1 MLGKKFILSV
11 KETLQLLTGFCY
23 EALEFLKVPHDRYP
37 KILDGVRM
45 NKLGKAELVY
55 IDYDNQ
61 RIVVAISVL
70 QMMIQSSPYSTN
82 DSPTIYRHLGYKL
95 ACIWHKFVT
104 EGEKQDFVEGDVKSS
119 IFAESL
125 ALIKGVPVINLPMN
139 DDMAQKFKTVMGY
152 NSDDMQPVL
161 KMLKEDYK
169 MDCKIRK
176 VYDPSDGQQKGFA
189 TFTKEEHIRRYKEL
203 TTLYDDSMQ
212 RNVSSVVEGERGSK
226 TNPFEDVDEAA
237 DYILKIER
245 DYLTADTYRQ
255 KIDNEQ
261 YFYDFEND
269 MFRISWASPNVG
281 YYALSDAL
289 YPCFVV
295 NQLAPQVV
303 GNEIIFPR
311 FTIKP
316 SLRNNKFLFR
326 GQSEFHAPCKPS
338 IFRKVRDSYVDDVIQ
353 MNELKVLLRQHPL
366 VKLFEQGFML
376 MNEFIKFKINYSGL
390 GQHYY
395 NKTNLLDLTSEMEV
409 AKFFAVTYFD
419 MENDRYVPYS
429 GDKLGVLYYYE
440 IKPDSFN
447 RKKSPI
453 DTIGKQPF
461 MRSGNQY
468 GFLIPL
474 EENDDFNVFPDVHY
488 VFFKHNST
496 ITNRI
501 FEESLKGDKYMPQ
514 EMLRSNWYRRMSDD
528 ATKQRVSIE
537 ALKLNYL
544 ENPQMSHTKILKDL
558 RSKGFSID
566 PKYTSHFTED
576 ELASYY
582 NHSLEIWEEFCSN
595 IYFHGPEGR
604 LLKKHLHNLPN
615 DSRYRW
621 AFYR

>member
-1 MLGKKFILSV
+1 MVQKKFILSV

-23 EALEFLKVPHDRYP
+23 EALEFLKVPCCRYP
-37 KILDGVRM
+37 EIVDALEI
-45 NKLGKAELVY
+45 NKSGKVDPVY
-55 IDYDNQ
+55 IDFENNK
-61 RIVVAISVL
+61 IVVAISFF
-70 QMMIQSSPYSTN
+70 QMLVQSSPYTTN
-82 DSPTIYRHLGYKL
+82 DSPTVSRHHGYKL
-95 ACIWHKFVT
+95 AYIWHKYVT
-104 EGEKQDFVEGDVKSS
+104 EGKKQDFVGDDVKSN

-125 ALIKGVPVINLPMN
+125 SLIKGVPIIDLSMSAE
-139 DDMAQKFKTVMGY
+139 MTEKFKTVMGY
-152 NSDDMQPVL
+152 HPDDMQPVL
-161 KMLKEDYK
+161 TMLRDDYK

-176 VYDPSDGQQKGFA
+176 TYDPSDGQQKGFA
-189 TFTKEEHIRRYKEL
+189 TFTEEERIRRYKEI

-212 RNVSSVVEGERGSK
+212 RKVSSVVEGDRGSR

-245 DYLTADTYRQ
+245 DCLAADTYRQ
-255 KIDNEQ
+255 KINNEQ
-261 YFYDFEND
+261 YFYDFETD
-269 MFRISWASPNVG
+269 RFRISWASSNVG
-281 YYALSDAL
+281 FYTLSDAS

-295 NQLAPQVV
+295 NQLAPQVF
-303 GNEIIFPR
+303 GTDILFPR

-316 SLRNNKFLFR
+316 SIRNNKFLFR
-326 GQSEFHAPCKPS
+326 GQSEFYTPCKPS
-338 IFRKVRDSYVDDVIQ
+338 VFRKVKDSYVDDVIQ

-514 EMLRSNWYRRMSDD
+514 EILRSNWYRRMSDD
-528 ATKQRVSIE
+528 ATKRRVSIE

-566 PKYTSHFTED
+566 PKYTPHFTED

-582 NHSLEIWEEFCSN
+582 DHSLEIWEEFCSN